1 MILSFRQSI
10 RRAAVQKAAAM
21 KHCARAEDLV
31 VAARATRAAI
41 GAQVRGNSLR
51 RVARLAC
58 GASEAELLESRQ
70 RRCPYCRSEA
80 VTLGGA
86 VRASGAFVKSEFRC
100 ENCSRIFVFVR
111 RVVGIDSAS
120 PGRARG
126 ESTR

>member
-1 MILSFRQSI
+1 MILTVLEII
-10 RRAAVQKAAAM
+10 RRAVVQNAAAM
-21 KHCARAEDLV
+21 KHCPRANEV
-31 VAARATRAAI
+31 VLAARATRAAI
-41 GAQVRGNSLR
+41 GVQVRGNSVR
-51 RVARLAC
+51 RVARLTR
-58 GASEAELLESRQ
+58 GGSEAELLESRQ

-86 VRASGAFVKSEFRC
+86 VRAADGFVKSEFRC
-100 ENCSRIFVFVR
+100 EACGRMFVFAR